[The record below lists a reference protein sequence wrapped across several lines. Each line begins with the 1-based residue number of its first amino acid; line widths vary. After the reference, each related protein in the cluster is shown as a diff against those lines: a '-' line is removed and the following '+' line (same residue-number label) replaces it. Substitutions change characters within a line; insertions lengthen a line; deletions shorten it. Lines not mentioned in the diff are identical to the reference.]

1 VGHPPVRVLFIWDSN
16 KVEGLEMVMPLPAPS
31 NLVLKPLYTALFLA
45 FAQDLEDWV
54 IYGPFGII

>member
-1 VGHPPVRVLFIWDSN
+1 
-16 KVEGLEMVMPLPAPS
+16 MVMPLPAPS

-54 IYGPFGII
+54 IMVIYGPFGII